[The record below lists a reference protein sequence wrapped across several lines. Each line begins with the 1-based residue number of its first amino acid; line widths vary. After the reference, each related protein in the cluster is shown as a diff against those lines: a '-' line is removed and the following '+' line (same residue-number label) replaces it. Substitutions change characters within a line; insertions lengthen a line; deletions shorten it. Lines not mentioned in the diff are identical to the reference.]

1 MKEKNDR
8 LLSIDAARGFDMMF
22 IMGMAGII
30 VALCKLFP
38 EGGDSWLALQMKH
51 VKWEGFRHHDT
62 IFALFLFLSGM
73 TIPFSIGKK
82 ISSGQS
88 KSSIVLNI
96 LRRGLT
102 LFVLGMIYGGLL
114 KLEFSSFRIPSVL
127 GRIGV
132 AWMIAALLYVFTGKR
147 FQWITAG
154 TILVGYFILLKFCIA
169 PDAPAGAGTF
179 SLEGNIASY
188 IDRLLIPNHI
198 YKQGI
203 YDPEGI
209 VGTIPAVATA
219 LLGLFTGR
227 YVKESGDSG
236 NRKTIVMLVA
246 AAIMIVITL
255 IWSRWCPV
263 IKALWTSTFV
273 LAAAAYSLVVFA
285 IFYYLLDV
293 RGCRKGVLFF
303 QVIGLNSITIYM
315 AQRIFDFWGVSK
327 FFLSGLSGLLP
338 ESAGALLLR
347 IGYFAVSWLF
357 LYFLYKKNVFLKV

>member
-38 EGGDSWLALQMKH
+38 EGGDSWLALQMSH

-169 PDAPAGAGTF
+169 PDAPAGAGAF

-188 IDRLLIPNHI
+188 IDRMLIPNHI

-219 LLGLFTGR
+219 LLGLFR
-227 YVKESGDSG
+227 QQKEHSNACRCSNYDSHH
-236 NRKTIVMLVA
+236 LY
-246 AAIMIVITL
+246 L
-255 IWSRWCPV
+255 E
-263 IKALWTSTFV
+263 
-273 LAAAAYSLVVFA
+273 SLVPYNQGIVDQHLRSCCGS
-285 IFYYLLDV
+285 IFPGGFCNFLLSS
-293 RGCRKGVLFF
+293 GCP
-303 QVIGLNSITIYM
+303 
-315 AQRIFDFWGVSK
+315 RIS
-327 FFLSGLSGLLP
+327 
-338 ESAGALLLR
+338 
-347 IGYFAVSWLF
+347 
-357 LYFLYKKNVFLKV
+357 